1 MIYVSPEYMKAVT
14 APSRTMG
21 ATVTLDLT
29 DLSALDNIS
38 DITANSNDN
47 RYSFPWKTVDGINK
61 VDVNYGTCERD
72 QFATSDFYLLPHEM
86 LEEAV
91 EWGWWSAVQS
101 DDNGEFEL
109 PPAITWT
116 FDAPV
121 STLGI
126 TLWLLNE
133 AKELQL
139 TWLSQDGSALDTL
152 TLYDAQ
158 GMAPV
163 EHAVE
168 NYYGLTATFLRMKPR
183 QYVKLLEIAF
193 GLRYTYTDSELTSIS
208 MLEETDLTSN
218 TISSNSAEIT
228 LKDFEQKFNL
238 FNPQNRSRFLQQRQ
252 KLRIDSSLLTEK
264 GWELV
269 PMGQFYLSEWNSP
282 TPYTVQFE
290 ALDAVSLLDTA
301 FHGTE
306 LFEDKPAGELLRSIL
321 TAAGFRDYSA
331 RIGSDMEP
339 DPLYYIHEN
348 VQDSKLAGYL
358 DSMTCREALQRVAFA
373 CNAVVHVDRE
383 GVLNIYR
390 ATQDVRNKL
399 IIDSHT
405 IYRASYPCG
414 GLICGRFPLLRQTTE
429 PLPNPITID
438 RTLSDLPDATLGE
451 QYNAVE
457 LEQYHWEPETERTT
471 LYEGDLTGDV
481 YVPYQSSPCI
491 DISGGGNYYRA
502 TFYACGAYIEGAHG
516 AVQITGVPCT
526 EKKQILTLH
535 DTSVHVGKTL
545 SVTGI
550 TLFGNAQTVETTAQ
564 WLLEQVKGVATQKFK
579 WWTNPALEVSDW
591 VKIENQF
598 GDMMTAQVSQNQ
610 FDYSGGWI
618 AESEVSC
625 HVDYAENGLDRSAGR
640 IFQH

>member
-29 DLSALDNIS
+29 DVSALDSIS
-38 DITANSNDN
+38 DVAANSNDN
-47 RYSFPWKTVDGINK
+47 RYGLPWKTVDGVNE
-61 VDVNYGTCERD
+61 VGTNYGTCERD
-72 QFATSDFYLLPHEM
+72 EFATSGFYLLPHEM

-91 EWGWWSAVQS
+91 EWGWWSAIQS
-101 DDNGEFEL
+101 DGNGEFEQ

-116 FDAPV
+116 FDAPI
-121 STLGI
+121 SSLGV

-139 TWLSQDGSALDTL
+139 TWLAQDGSVLDTH
-152 TLYDAQ
+152 TLSDVQ
-158 GMAPV
+158 GTVPV

-208 MLEETDLTSN
+208 VLEEVDLTSN
-218 TISSNSAEIT
+218 TLSSNSVEIA
-228 LKDFEQKFNL
+228 LKDLEQKFNL

-264 GWELV
+264 GWEQV
-269 PMGQFYLSEWNSP
+269 PMGQFYLSEWSSP

-290 ALDAVSLLDTA
+290 ALDAVSLLDVA

-306 LFEDKPAGELLRSIL
+306 LFEDKPAGELLRSIF

-339 DPLYYIHEN
+339 NPLYYIHEDVWN
-348 VQDSKLAGYL
+348 LKLTGYL
-358 DSMTCREALQRVAFA
+358 DSMTCREALQRVVFT
-373 CNAVVHVDRE
+373 CNAVAHVDRE
-383 GVLNIYR
+383 GVLSIYQ
-390 ATQDVRNKL
+390 ATQEVRNKP

-405 IYRASYPCG
+405 IYHASYPCG
-414 GLICGRFPLLRQTTE
+414 SLACGQFPLLRQAIE
-429 PLPNPITID
+429 PVPNPIIID
-438 RTLSDLPDATLGE
+438 RTLSDLPDAALDE
-451 QYNAVE
+451 QYSAVE

-481 YVPYQSSPCI
+481 YVSYQSSPCTSV
-491 DISGGGNYYRA
+491 SGGGSYYRA

-516 AVQITGVPCT
+516 HVQITGVPCT
-526 EKKQILTLH
+526 EKKQVLTLH
-535 DTSVHVGKTL
+535 NATVRAGKTL
-545 SVTGI
+545 RVTGI
-550 TLFGNAQTVETTAQ
+550 TLFGNPQTVEATAE
-564 WLLEQVKGVATQKFK
+564 WLLEQVKGAATQKFK
-579 WWTNPALEVSDW
+579 WWANPALEVSDW

-598 GDMMTAQVSQNQ
+598 GNMMTAQVSRNQ

-618 AESEVSC
+618 AESEVAC
-625 HVDYAENGLDRSAGR
+625 HVDRTENGLDGPSR
-640 IFQH
+640 